1 MSMATCPS
9 SPTRTTRPL
18 RAALALAL
26 TLAPAPARAAP
37 DEPVTAPVGPSP
49 ARAGPSE
56 RDLAY
61 ERAVQAEAAG
71 DDAVAAAG
79 YARAYDLTPPAET
92 GPRLLFLRAG
102 VAAHL
107 RVPPDS
113 PAALLHLCQAR
124 ELLRGHLR
132 DTSDTLAAERADLAA
147 IDGRIA
153 ASDDP
158 DCTLLAPPPAA
169 SPSPSPAPPTSSPPD
184 PIAAPRPEAAPDA
197 RPAPAPPRRLARP
210 LQIAGGL
217 GLGVSAASFALM
229 GAGIVLADRAS
240 ERGRDACWHAEAGC
254 DVTSGQLL
262 DIVADGHRADTFVRV
277 GAALGALAAIAGVT
291 LLLVGTR
298 LARRPRLA
306 PGPGA
311 ALIVHF

>member
-1 MSMATCPS
+1 MSIVTCPS
-9 SPTRTTRPL
+9 RHTRTTRPL

-26 TLAPAPARAAP
+26 ALAPAPTRAEPGSARSP
-37 DEPVTAPVGPSP
+37 PSP

-153 ASDDP
+153 ASHDP
-158 DCTLLAPPPAA
+158 DCTLLTPPPAA
-169 SPSPSPAPPTSSPPD
+169 SPSPSPAPPTSAPPD
-184 PIAAPRPEAAPDA
+184 PIAAPRPEAAPDPH
-197 RPAPAPPRRLARP
+197 PAPAPPRRLARP
-210 LQIAGGL
+210 LQIAGGI

-254 DVTSGQLL
+254 DVTSGQLV

-311 ALIVHF
+311 ALVVRF